1 MTPEQSASGPA
12 ITVYTA
18 PGCPDCAALRQWL
31 TRHGHAYTEKDLSA
45 PGMAADARRRYG
57 IRVAPITIIG
67 TQVFYGMF
75 TTQLPAI
82 EQALQST

>member
-1 MTPEQSASGPA
+1 MTPEQGASSPV

-31 TRHGHAYTEKDLSA
+31 TQNGHPYTEKDLSA
-45 PGMAADARRRYG
+45 PGMAEEARRRYG

-67 TQVFYGMF
+67 TQVFYGLF

-82 EQALQST
+82 ERALQSA